1 MKKERKKELSLKT
14 FLVTYAIG
22 HKIHEPGIF
31 TMGALDFP
39 IVRLSVSPGAV
50 SNRCCRYHRSPRY
63 HSSLFPTPFPLRL
76 LALPLRHRRHY
87 IMDIS
92 MQRRGEKRGRER
104 ERTRGDRPRLAALAH
119 VYEACVLLHLW
130 IMLQPFCIGMRCNVT
145 PSVRSPLATHSS
157 TRCDITTI
165 AHNYSTQNSR
175 RGRRR
180 FSKFRSFQR
189 SYSFLY

>member
-1 MKKERKKELSLKT
+1 MKKEREKELSLKT

-92 MQRRGEKRGRER
+92 MQRRGEKRER
-104 ERTRGDRPRLAALAH
+104 ERGQGEIDH
-119 VYEACVLLHLW
+119 GWLLWL
-130 IMLQPFCIGMRCNVT
+130 MFTKR
-145 PSVRSPLATHSS
+145 AYSS
-157 TRCDITTI
+157 T
-165 AHNYSTQNSR
+165 YE
-175 RGRRR
+175 
-180 FSKFRSFQR
+180 
-189 SYSFLY
+189 